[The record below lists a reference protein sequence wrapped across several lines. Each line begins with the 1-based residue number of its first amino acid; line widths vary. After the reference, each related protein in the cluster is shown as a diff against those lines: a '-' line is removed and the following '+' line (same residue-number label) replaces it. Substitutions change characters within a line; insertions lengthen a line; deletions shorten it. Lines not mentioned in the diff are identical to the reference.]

1 MYFLISTLDV
11 AKENN
16 RQEKILQRT
25 KYLLH
30 NERYT
35 CITKKRNT
43 RSYNVLQTQK
53 CEDLGLMFYMA
64 VGYNDLHL
72 YKMYNIKMIFGKTN
86 TIL

>member
-64 VGYNDLHL
+64 VGYND
-72 YKMYNIKMIFGKTN
+72 YTYIKCIISK
-86 TIL
+86 